1 MDAAK
6 AAKMAS
12 YSDGSVES
20 DLPMQQLS
28 ELFNVNHFIVSQV
41 NPHSAMLT
49 SMSLQ
54 ASIWTNPLYRA
65 LVGYARFLKDQSKDW
80 LKNVLNLFIFRSNA
94 PVWSAKRGLIQ
105 TLTQVRDP
113 VRMLSFVH
121 LLLYLSQEYEGR
133 ECDVTIMPW
142 TGHISPYTALLSTI
156 KVHFC
161 RWYLIFFVITVYCR
175 TPPRRSTWSCWV
187 WPRRTP
193 GRTSLA
199 SALTVWWRRPWTSVC
214 SV

>member
-1 MDAAK
+1 MFAAYLFVLPCVTGLVGVDAAK

-80 LKNVLNLFIFRSNA
+80 LKNILNLFIFRSNA

-105 TLTQVRDP
+105 TLTQVFEIHQCARS
-113 VRMLSFVH
+113 L
-121 LLLYLSQEYEGR
+121 
-133 ECDVTIMPW
+133 
-142 TGHISPYTALLSTI
+142 
-156 KVHFC
+156 
-161 RWYLIFFVITVYCR
+161 LIFRFTGV
-175 TPPRRSTWSCWV
+175 
-187 WPRRTP
+187 
-193 GRTSLA
+193 
-199 SALTVWWRRPWTSVC
+199 
-214 SV
+214 

>member
-113 VRMLSFVH
+113 ARMLSFVH
-121 LLLYLSQEYEGR
+121 LLLS
-133 ECDVTIMPW
+133 
-142 TGHISPYTALLSTI
+142 
-156 KVHFC
+156 
-161 RWYLIFFVITVYCR
+161 IF
-175 TPPRRSTWSCWV
+175 RRST
-187 WPRRTP
+187 R
-193 GRTSLA
+193 GA
-199 SALTVWWRRPWTSVC
+199 SAT
-214 SV
+214 